1 LSSLENQINNYKT
14 LKNNYSSYASNNL
27 IKIEKIISEKK
38 EQLIKQLLEKNEVNS
53 KDIAQNLLNDI
64 LTNNWSV
71 SDKIID
77 SLIWITKH

>member
-1 LSSLENQINNYKT
+1 MSSLENQINNYKT